1 MLGLDSKER
10 TAVLLRIH
18 AILGCEVIIAG
29 DVLCFL
35 LDLLLGLLASK
46 AEPLVDFAFEEAE
59 LFAVFVDGDE
69 VLAYPVVDC

>member
-10 TAVLLRIH
+10 TAVLLRIQ
-18 AILGCEVIIAG
+18 AIPGCEVIIAG

-35 LDLLLGLLASK
+35 LDLLLGLLASE

-59 LFAVFVDGDE
+59 LFAVFGDGDA